1 MTDFV
6 ICVLILILLASAA
19 LTILVYGTYWI
30 IKKLIDK

>member
-6 ICVLILILLASAA
+6 ICVLILILQASAA
-19 LTILVYGTYWI
+19 LAMLTYGTFWI